1 MTEVRNTVDQKI
13 ISNMTGT
20 EEKKEVV
27 GDINETKPIQETEV
41 KNEDQS
47 QDDSPYL
54 VQEENNKTAD
64 KVSDDKDEY
73 GNEVPAKK
81 TYTEEEVNELMR
93 QRFNR
98 TRKEESTRQ
107 EVKPQEQQQEGQDEN
122 WEAQLENFVENTV
135 KKISQKERDNIR
147 QQKEQESLS
156 RLEVNI
162 HQSMSKYKDFKEVVG
177 KVPMS
182 DYMVKATK
190 NFKDPGAFIYA
201 ASKTQS
207 KELERIAQLDDPLD
221 QAAEIG
227 KLEERM
233 RKMRSGTNSPRP
245 ISQVKGDVE
254 NKSYIRPSVDD
265 LVRKDALK
273 KMQGRRG

>member
-1 MTEVRNTVDQKI
+1 MTEVRNTVDEKI
-13 ISNMTGT
+13 ISNMAGSDNKNEVKQEISEPVKDEVKDEVKSESNEYLN
-20 EEKKEVV
+20 EEETKADNKEVKS
-27 GDINETKPIQETEV
+27 E
-41 KNEDQS
+41 
-47 QDDSPYL
+47 
-54 VQEENNKTAD
+54 
-64 KVSDDKDEY
+64 KDEY
-73 GNEVPAKK
+73 GNDVAPKK
-81 TYTEEEVNELMR
+81 TYTEDEVNELMR

-98 TRKEESTRQ
+98 TKKEESVKH
-107 EVKPQEQQQEGQDEN
+107 EVKPQEQQEGQDEN
-122 WEAQLENFVENTV
+122 WEAQLENFVESTV
-135 KKISQKERDNIR
+135 KKISQKERDKLR
-147 QQKEQESLS
+147 EVKEQESMGK
-156 RLEVNI
+156 LEMNI
-162 HQSMSKYKDFKEVVG
+162 HQSMGKYKDFKEVVG

-233 RKMRSGTNSPRP
+233 RKMRAGTNSPRP
-245 ISQVKGDVE
+245 VSQVKGDVE

-265 LVRKDALK
+265 LVRKDAMK
-273 KMQGRRG
+273 KLGNRRY